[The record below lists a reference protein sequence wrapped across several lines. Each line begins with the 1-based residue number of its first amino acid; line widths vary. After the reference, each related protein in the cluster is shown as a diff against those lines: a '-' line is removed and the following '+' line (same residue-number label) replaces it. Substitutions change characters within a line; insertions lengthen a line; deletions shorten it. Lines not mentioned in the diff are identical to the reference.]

1 MMRALVSTSV
11 RFRLIAIGIA
21 GVLLLV
27 GATQLQNARVDVL
40 PEFTPPTVE
49 VQTEALGLSAEEVEQ
64 LITRPAGG
72 RPAPRRGL
80 PRRDPLGVGARP
92 VVDRA

>member
-1 MMRALVSTSV
+1 MVRALVSTSV

-40 PEFTPPTVE
+40 PEFAPTTVE
-49 VQTEALGLSAEEVEQ
+49 VQTEALG
-64 LITRPAGG
+64 R
-72 RPAPRRGL
+72 
-80 PRRDPLGVGARP
+80 
-92 VVDRA
+92 